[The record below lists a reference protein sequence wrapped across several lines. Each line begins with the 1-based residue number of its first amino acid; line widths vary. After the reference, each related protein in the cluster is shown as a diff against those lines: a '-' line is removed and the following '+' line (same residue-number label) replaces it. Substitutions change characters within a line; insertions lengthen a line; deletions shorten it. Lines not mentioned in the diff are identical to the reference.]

1 MFCPQKEKKKKK
13 EWLKKK
19 RKQKTLLHLKFSS
32 SFKHKDNLLTLTT
45 APGYYDPQLRGEEA
59 VESIEALSDRIRTSK
74 ACYWIS
80 SPIQSQ

>member
-1 MFCPQKEKKKKK
+1 MFCPQKEKKNG
-13 EWLKKK
+13 LKK

-32 SFKHKDNLLTLTT
+32 SFKHKDNLLMLTT
-45 APGYYDPQLRGEEA
+45 APGYYYPQLRGEEA
-59 VESIEALSDRIRTSK
+59 VESTEALSDRTRTSK